1 MYLCFSENK
10 IVFQRPKQHFY
21 RICDKPKVIIMK
33 KFSITLLI
41 AVVTLSCVSKK
52 KYIALQQE
60 NGEIK
65 SELQK
70 TRVAKEDLEAK
81 FDKIQARVETYNSK
95 IASLKQENDVKLDA
109 VGNVA
114 VISNDTKLKMR
125 ETLKNVDAEKLAQAE
140 TLKDSMNLAVAYN
153 LEKAISE
160 SNIDEDEDFA
170 VNINETVVMISIADN
185 MLFNTGSY
193 RLSPKADTVL
203 KKLADV
209 INSEPSL
216 DIMVEG
222 HTDARTINTE
232 FLADNWDLS
241 VMRAT
246 SVVRKLQEKYNVSPE
261 QLIAAGRSSYQ
272 PIAENDSRENRAKN
286 RRTKII
292 ILPNIDKFFALM
304 SENDTTIAEHNIL
317 D

>member
-1 MYLCFSENK
+1 
-10 IVFQRPKQHFY
+10 
-21 RICDKPKVIIMK
+21 MK
-33 KFSITLLI
+33 KISILLLV
-41 AVVTLSCVSKK
+41 ALTFSCVSKK
-52 KYIALQQE
+52 KYLALEKE

-70 TRVAKEDLEAK
+70 TRVAKEDLEEK
-81 FDKIQARVETYNSK
+81 FDKIQSRVEAYNSK
-95 IASLKQENDVKLDA
+95 IASLKQENDTKLDA

-114 VISNDTKLKMR
+114 VISKNTKVKMR
-125 ETLKNVDAEKLAQAE
+125 ETLKHVDAEKLAKAK

-153 LEKAISE
+153 LKKTISQ
-160 SNIDEDEDFA
+160 SNMNEDDDFA

-193 RLSPKADTVL
+193 RLSSKADTVL

-216 DIMVEG
+216 DVMVEG
-222 HTDARTINTE
+222 HTDSRTIKTQ
-232 FLADNWDLS
+232 FLTDNWDLS

-246 SVVRKLQEKYNVSPE
+246 SVVRKLQEKYKVSPE
-261 QLIAAGRSSYQ
+261 KLIAAGRSSYQ
-272 PIAENDSRENRAKN
+272 PITENNSRENRAKN
-286 RRTKII
+286 RRTRII
-292 ILPNIDKFFALM
+292 ILPNINKFFALM
-304 SENDTTIAEHNIL
+304 ADDAVVAENTIT